1 MTIVIDTVSYD
12 VPFVSLRR
20 KADFLY
26 KNAERLENGDL
37 AAELLGVYKN
47 YELTMGSPNNS
58 TQLAAYNALWAKLTE
73 AQAFHEVTVPDQA
86 PYQAYFA
93 GVSDELRKEKNGI
106 NFWKGLTVTFIA
118 KSPALIP

>member
-26 KNAERLENGDL
+26 KTAERLENGDL
-37 AAELLGVYKN
+37 YAELIGVYKN
-47 YELTMGSPNNS
+47 YELAMGSPTNS
-58 TQLAAYNALWAKLTE
+58 AQLAAYNALWTKLTE
-73 AQAFHEVTVPDQA
+73 AKAFHEVTVPDQA

-93 GVSDELRKEKNGI
+93 GVSDELRKEHGGA
-106 NFWKGLTVTFIA
+106 NFWKGLTVNFIA
-118 KSPALIP
+118 KSPAAIP